1 MAQPK
6 LVELPIVVA
15 AEAAVVQPV
24 SVEFEVDSR
33 VVDAAVVVVASLQPL
48 LMWLAAS

>member
-1 MAQPK
+1 MAQ
-6 LVELPIVVA
+6 LRFVEPPIVVA
-15 AEAAVVQPV
+15 AEVAVVQPV
-24 SVEFEVDSR
+24 WVELEVDSR